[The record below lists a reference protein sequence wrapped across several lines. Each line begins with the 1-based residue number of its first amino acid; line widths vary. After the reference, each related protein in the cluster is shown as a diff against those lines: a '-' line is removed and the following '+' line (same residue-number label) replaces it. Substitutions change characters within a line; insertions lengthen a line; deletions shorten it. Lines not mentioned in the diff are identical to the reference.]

1 MEASINIS
9 YKNMKEAKAVARAVA
24 PDNVEVPK
32 GLFIKTTVRGVKV
45 STKITCQT
53 RLETLISTIDDL
65 LSAVSVAEKSLSAVK
80 SNEP

>member
-1 MEASINIS
+1 LEAKINLS
-9 YKNMKEAKAVARAVA
+9 YQNVKEAKAVAKAVA
-24 PDNVEVPK
+24 PDNVRVPK

-53 RLETLISTIDDL
+53 RLETFISTIDDL

-80 SNEP
+80 RF